1 MICKKLG
8 EFINHFTDLTQRNPA
23 IVERVALTKFD
34 EVQCHKWALL
44 LKERKKKIDNAS
56 EAVASGD
63 FEAAKRLV
71 DEVFRGASGRNGD
84 AGMEG
89 SLLYHLAMISK
100 MSAESKVVLEEL
112 AVDAPSV
119 DEPLWRFYGDFVSD
133 AKELLEGIIE
143 LDDNVVMAVKKPAL
157 GVEEKIRLFKKLSEE
172 TRKVEGLLDR
182 KDSKTK
188 DSLQSLFLK
197 WVEHVVE
204 ARLRQEYETM
214 KGFLIVE
221 QLAEDYG
228 VERIA
233 ETMDRVQKKFGD
245 KTVDSAFDVSLKGGI
260 PKEKLQKLMLSDHFI
275 EFKMDMKNLG
285 GYMRFLNCPIYGSHR
300 YMETESGKK
309 SKTGQLFCK
318 NFCRAHAQSMFEK
331 FIPFPLEV
339 SQPLR
344 MASDGKCEF
353 QIRLAPTSAA
363 PTQEKYV
370 PLVLSWNVTL
380 KCNLKCSHCYIN
392 AKDTVLPDEL
402 STDAAKMLIHQII
415 EVSRPLL
422 ILSGGEPLLREDIYE
437 IIRYGADRGLRM
449 GMGSNGM
456 LIDDEVARK
465 LKDAGMWTV
474 AISLDSSIPERHDE
488 FRGVKGCW
496 EHAVNAIKALKKAGI
511 EVQVNCTVTKQ
522 NYDEVDDIMALAE
535 NLGVDNFHLFFLVPT
550 GRGTDIEDITP
561 EMYEEMITSTLAKT
575 TKYKLNVKPSCAPQF
590 MRVAKDQG
598 VDMSRWVRGCMAGL
612 YYCRIY
618 PSGEVTPCPY
628 MPVSLGNIREKSFK
642 DIWFNSDVFRALRDF
657 DQLKGKCGVCEHRD
671 ICGGCRARAY
681 GVTTELMDFCGAL
694 HEPTE
699 MRGDYL
705 TEDPWCVYQP
715 KGSSSKKEQQ

>member
-1 MICKKLG
+1 M
-8 EFINHFTDLTQRNPA
+8 
-23 IVERVALTKFD
+23 ERVALTKFD
-34 EVQCHKWALL
+34 DAHCHKWALL
-44 LKERKKKIDNAS
+44 LKERKSKLDKAS
-56 EAVASGD
+56 ESAASGD
-63 FEAAKRLV
+63 FETAKSLI
-71 DEVFRGASGRNGD
+71 DEAFHGASGRNGD

-89 SLLYHLAMISK
+89 SLLYHMAMISK
-100 MSAESKVVLEEL
+100 MSAESKIVLEEL
-112 AVDAPSV
+112 RVDAPSV
-119 DEPLWRFYGDFVSD
+119 GEPLWRFYGDFVSD
-133 AKELLEGIIE
+133 AKELLEGIIQ
-143 LDDNVVMAVKKPAL
+143 LDEEVVMSVKKPAL
-157 GVEEKIRLFKKLSEE
+157 GVEEKIRIFRRLSEE
-172 TRKVEGLLDR
+172 TRKVEDLLDR
-182 KDSKTK
+182 KDHKTK
-188 DSLQSLFLK
+188 EAIQNLFLK
-197 WVEHVVE
+197 WAEHIVE
-204 ARLRQEYETM
+204 ARLRQEYETI

-233 ETMDRVQKKFGD
+233 ETMGRVAKKFGD
-245 KTVDSAFDVSLKGGI
+245 KTVDSAFDVSLKVGI
-260 PKEKLQKLMLSDHFI
+260 PKDKLQKLMLSDHFI
-275 EFKMDMKNLG
+275 EFKMDIKNIG
-285 GYMRFLNCPIYGSHR
+285 GYMRLLNCPIYGSHR
-300 YMETESGKK
+300 YMETETEKK

-331 FIPFPLEV
+331 FIPFPVSV

-353 QIRLAPTSAA
+353 QIRLAHTSAA

-380 KCNLKCSHCYIN
+380 RCNLKCSHCYIN
-392 AKDTVLPDEL
+392 AKESKLPDEL

-422 ILSGGEPLLREDIYE
+422 ILSGGEPLLRDDIYE

-456 LIDDEVARK
+456 LIDNEVAGK

-488 FRGVKGCW
+488 FRGVKSCW

-511 EVQVNCTVTKQ
+511 ETQVNCTVTQ
-522 NYDEVDDIMALAE
+522 ENYDEVDDIMALAE
-535 NLGVDNFHLFFLVPT
+535 SLGVENFHLFFLVPT

-561 EMYEEMITSTLAKT
+561 QMYEDMIRSTLAKT

-590 MRVAKDQG
+590 MRVAKEQG

-628 MPVSLGNIREKSFK
+628 MPVSLGNIRERSFK
-642 DIWFNSDVFRALRDF
+642 DIWFNSEVFKALRDF
-657 DQLKGKCGVCEHRD
+657 DQLKGKCGACEYRD
-671 ICGGCRARAY
+671 VCGGCRARAY

-705 TEDPWCVYQP
+705 AEDPWCVYQP
-715 KGSSSKKEQQ
+715 KGSLSRKEQQ